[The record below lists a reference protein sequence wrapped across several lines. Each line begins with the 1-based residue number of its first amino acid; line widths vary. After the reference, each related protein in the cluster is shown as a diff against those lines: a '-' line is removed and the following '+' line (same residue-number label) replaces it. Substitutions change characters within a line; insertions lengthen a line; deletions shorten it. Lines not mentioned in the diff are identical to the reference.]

1 MGEPRVSWIDVLK
14 EIGIVLVVI
23 GHIYLNPIVD
33 NWLYS
38 FHMPLFFWAGGL
50 VYKEK
55 PILVDVR
62 RRIQTIVVPY
72 FSFGFLILLYWQ
84 IIERRFRES
93 SMSLSDS
100 ILGLF
105 FGDYDKL
112 DFNVHLWFLPCF
124 FLTVILFNI
133 LVCLGGNKVAYT
145 VSVLMSCI
153 YIVFPMQELYWGFNR
168 VFKYIGFYAIGVLF
182 SQRTIKILE
191 KKVASFICACVLL
204 SLNFILAYIHQVDG
218 IMWYITALIGGTGVV
233 LVAYIVSENYVL
245 QYLGRV
251 SLIILCIH
259 GPIYRI
265 VVKILSILLH
275 LKTDTIRNNFL
286 LVMIVV
292 GITIVICSLGY
303 EVVMKIFPWMLGKRE
318 CKKLLEPVK

>member
-14 EIGIVLVVI
+14 GIGIVLVVI

-38 FHMPLFFWAGGL
+38 FHMPLFFLAGGL

-105 FGDYDKL
+105 LGEYDKL

-168 VFKYIGFYAIGVLF
+168 VFKYIGVYAIGVLF

-204 SLNFILAYIHQVDG
+204 SLNFILAYI
-218 IMWYITALIGGTGVV
+218 
-233 LVAYIVSENYVL
+233 VSENYVL

-259 GPIYRI
+259 GPVYRI

-303 EVVMKIFPWMLGKRE
+303 EVVMRIFPWMLGKRE
-318 CKKLLEPVK
+318 CKKFINNL